1 MCVRQRQN
9 GKKIH
14 IERAV
19 FLKTV
24 VFKVNSP
31 QAAGPALFENTLEK
45 QVPQVIGSETQ
56 AGRLY
61 TLCLCVYVR
70 KGQGLY

>member
-56 AGRLY
+56 ADY
-61 TLCLCVYVR
+61 IHCVSVCM
-70 KGQGLY
+70 